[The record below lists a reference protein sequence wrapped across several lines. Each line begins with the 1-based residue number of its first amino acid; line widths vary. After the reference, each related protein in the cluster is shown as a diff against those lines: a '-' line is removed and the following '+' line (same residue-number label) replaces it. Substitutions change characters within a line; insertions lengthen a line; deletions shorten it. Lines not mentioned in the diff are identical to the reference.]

1 MCTVFTAKVK
11 RMSERSEETSSDGVE
26 ILESTPKT
34 PFFDYACRTGKRKVA
49 PKKKEPP
56 PKKQKKKEVPVP
68 KPKQKSYRFNAVTL
82 FATFPQC
89 PMPKEQALQNLLDK
103 WLADIAFAI
112 VAHEKHESGDD
123 HLHVLV
129 KFKSKRDFTTENFA
143 DFIAGQHGNYQPA
156 RNLKH
161 VITYVT
167 KDGDFVTHGTV
178 PQIQGKKESKFDL
191 IAAAINEGKSL
202 RQIRMDFPGTYL
214 MHGDKITKYFT
225 TKQMDDIL
233 DEKEP
238 WRGMLIP
245 DALKDP
251 YGNQIATWL
260 NTNIKQQRKFKQAQL
275 WISGPTNIGKTSL
288 MLQLEKYLRIY
299 VVCLEE
305 DFMDQFDPAQY
316 DLVVFDEFRGQKKIT
331 WMNSFVQG
339 GTVPVRIKGSRAIKI
354 SHRDNLPCLVLSN
367 YSISETYHKA
377 DSIAVST
384 IKSRFEECQIIE
396 DDYKLRLVHNDS
408 ISAISDDEAT
418 ASESD
423 EEN

>member
-1 MCTVFTAKVK
+1 
-11 RMSERSEETSSDGVE
+11 MSERSEETSSDGVE
-26 ILESTPKT
+26 VLDATPKN

-112 VAHEKHESGDD
+112 VAHENHENGDD

-129 KFKSKRDFTTENFA
+129 KFKSKRDFYAQDFA

-167 KDGDFVTHGTV
+167 KDGDYVSHGTV
-178 PQIQGKKESKFDL
+178 PQITGKKESKFDL
-191 IAAAINEGKSL
+191 IAKAINDGKSL
-202 RQIRMDFPGTYL
+202 REIRNEFPGMYL
-214 MHGDKITKYFT
+214 MHGDRITKYFT
-225 TKQMDDIL
+225 TVQVDEHNDSKLKWNGVLVPDIFQ
-233 DEKEP
+233 
-238 WRGMLIP
+238 
-245 DALKDP
+245 DP

-260 NTNIKQQRKFKQAQL
+260 NTNILKPRKFKQAQL
-275 WISGPTNIGKTSL
+275 WISGPTNVGKTSL
-288 MLQLEKYLRIY
+288 FLMLEKYLRVY

-305 DFMDQFDPAQY
+305 DFMDGFDPSLF
-316 DLVVFDEFRGQKKIT
+316 DLIVFDEFRGQKKIT

-339 GTVPVRIKGSRAIKI
+339 GTVPVRIKGSRGVKI
-354 SHRDNLPCLVLSN
+354 TDRDNLPVLVLSN
-367 YSISETYHKA
+367 YSIAECYHKA
-377 DSIAVST
+377 DSTAVST

-396 DDYKLRLVHNDS
+396 DGYRIKIVHNDS
-408 ISAISDDEAT
+408 ISATSDDEESSNDW
-418 ASESD
+418 SEILN
-423 EEN
+423 ENTQY